1 MFPVPP
7 DLLAIV
13 QAMPKIELHRH
24 LEGSLRLSSLLDI
37 ARQYGMAMAE
47 YDEETLQPFVQMMP
61 DETRDSRHFLN
72 KFLTLRQFYRSM
84 EVIERLTREVVED
97 AAADNVRYMELRFT
111 PRALCAFTQAPLDEV
126 VRLVCQTGNQAARAS
141 QMNLRYIVSMNRHEG
156 VELGEQVLRAALR
169 HCADGVVGLDLA
181 GDEAGY
187 SALPFLSIF
196 RRAKAEGL
204 FVTIHAGEWAGA
216 ESVWDAV
223 GSLKADRIG
232 HGIHVLEDMG
242 MVEVLRRA
250 EIALEICPSSNVLS
264 GIVDSLEAHP
274 LALLTSFDLLTTINT
289 DDPSVCAV
297 TLSEE
302 MARAVTYMGLSLDD
316 LRAATLRAAKAAFL
330 PPTERADLLH
340 QMSQALSTP
349 SI

>member
-1 MFPVPP
+1 VFPVPA

-24 LEGSLRLSSLLDI
+24 LEGSLRLASLLDI

-47 YDEETLQPFVQMMP
+47 YDEETLRPFVQMMP

-84 EVIERLTREVVED
+84 DVVERLTREVVED

-126 VRLVCQTGNQAARAS
+126 VGLVCQTGNEAAGAT
-141 QMNLRYIVSMNRHEG
+141 QMKLRYIVSMNRHEG
-156 VELGEQVLRAALR
+156 IDVGEQVLQAALH
-169 HCADGVVGLDLA
+169 HCSSGVVGLDLA
-181 GDEAGY
+181 GDESGY
-187 SALPFLSIF
+187 SALPFLPIF

-204 FVTIHAGEWAGA
+204 FLTIHAGEWAGA

-232 HGIHVLEDMG
+232 HGIHVLQDLG

-250 EIALEICPSSNVLS
+250 QITLEVCPTSNVLS
-264 GIVDSLEAHP
+264 GIVGSLETHP
-274 LALLTSFDLLTTINT
+274 LARLTSAELLTTLNT
-289 DDPSVCAV
+289 DDPSVCDV

-302 MARAVTYMGLSLDD
+302 MARAVAYMGLTLDD
-316 LRAATLRAAKAAFL
+316 LRAYTLRAARAAFL
-330 PPTERADLLH
+330 PQDERTALLH
-340 QMSQALSTP
+340 EMSQALGIPTA
-349 SI
+349 